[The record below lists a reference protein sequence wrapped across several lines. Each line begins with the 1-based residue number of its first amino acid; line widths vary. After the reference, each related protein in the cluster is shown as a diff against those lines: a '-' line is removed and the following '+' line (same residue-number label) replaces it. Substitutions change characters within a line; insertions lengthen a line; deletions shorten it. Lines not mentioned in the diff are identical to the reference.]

1 MSSTLPQIMLKNG
14 KERSILF
21 KHPWIFS
28 GAVAKEDKHL
38 KEGDIVRVISSNNEF
53 LAIGHFH
60 KGTIL
65 VRCISFEDVAINQDF
80 WDKKI
85 ESAYAFRK
93 TIGLTDSKTTNTFR
107 LIHGEGDGCPGLVI
121 DVYNNTAIIQT
132 YTTGMHLAKQFI
144 KDALINILGDKLSA
158 IYDKSAETM
167 SKQGGVESEDAYLWK
182 ANSDDEICVA
192 AENGYQFAIDWV
204 NGQKTG
210 FFIDQ
215 RENRELVKRYSK
227 DKNVLNTFCYTG
239 GFSVYALG
247 GGAKRVVS
255 VDSSKRAI
263 EGTEKN
269 IALNFTNVDHV
280 SYVQDVMSY
289 LKAEE
294 EKFDLIILDP
304 PAYAKHL
311 SQVKQ
316 AMVGYRNLNSEGL
329 KKIKSG
335 GLLFTFS
342 CSQAVDAVL
351 FRKLIFQ
358 AAVQAKRNVRIL
370 HQLSQPPD
378 HPINIYHPEGEYLT
392 GLVLYVE

>member
-1 MSSTLPQIMLKNG
+1 
-14 KERSILF
+14 
-21 KHPWIFS
+21 
-28 GAVAKEDKHL
+28 
-38 KEGDIVRVISSNNEF
+38 
-53 LAIGHFH
+53 
-60 KGTIL
+60 
-65 VRCISFEDVAINQDF
+65 
-80 WDKKI
+80 
-85 ESAYAFRK
+85 
-93 TIGLTDSKTTNTFR
+93 
-107 LIHGEGDGCPGLVI
+107 
-121 DVYNNTAIIQT
+121 
-132 YTTGMHLAKQFI
+132 
-144 KDALINILGDKLSA
+144 
-158 IYDKSAETM
+158 M

-182 ANSDDEICVA
+182 VNSDNEAFVA
-192 AENGYQFAIDWV
+192 HENGYQFSIDWI

-239 GFSVYALG
+239 GFSIYALG

-316 AMVGYRNLNSEGL
+316 AMVGYRNLNCEGL

>member
-1 MSSTLPQIMLKNG
+1 MLKNG

-38 KEGDIVRVISSNNEF
+38 KEGDIVRVISATNEF

-65 VRCISFEDVAINQDF
+65 VRCLSFEDVAINQDF

-85 ESAYAFRK
+85 ESAYEFRK
-93 TIGLTDSKTTNTFR
+93 TIGLTDSKITNTFR

-132 YTTGMHLAKQFI
+132 YTTGMHLAKQNI
-144 KDALINILGDKLSA
+144 KDALINILGDKLVA

-167 SKQGGVESEDAYLWK
+167 SKQGGEESEDAYLWK
-182 ANSDDEICVA
+182 ANSDNEAFVA
-192 AENGYQFAIDWV
+192 HENGYQFSIDWI

-239 GFSVYALG
+239 GFSIYALG

-289 LKAEE
+289 LKADE

>member
-1 MSSTLPQIMLKNG
+1 MLKNG

-28 GAVAKEDKHL
+28 GAVAKEDKDL

-93 TIGLTDSKTTNTFR
+93 TIGLTDSKITNTFR

-132 YTTGMHLAKQFI
+132 YTTGMHLAKQNI
-144 KDALINILGDKLSA
+144 KDALINILGDKLVA

-167 SKQGGVESEDAYLWK
+167 SKQGGEESEDAYLWK
-182 ANSDDEICVA
+182 ANSDNEAFVA
-192 AENGYQFAIDWV
+192 HENGYQFSIDWI